1 MESDT
6 KRILLQVL
14 ETMLE
19 QQRMLCDVAQG
30 ETLIIEA
37 IQKDYPSE
45 CVQAARCAA
54 HEAYDSV
61 LGVADRIQR
70 LSQQIRLHS

>member
-1 MESDT
+1 METDT

-19 QQRMLCDVAQG
+19 QQRMICDLAQS
-30 ETLIIEA
+30 ETLVIEA

-45 CVQAARCAA
+45 CVIAARSAA
-54 HEAYDSV
+54 LESYDSV
-61 LGVADRIQR
+61 FGVADRIQR
-70 LSQQIRLHS
+70 LSEQVRRHH